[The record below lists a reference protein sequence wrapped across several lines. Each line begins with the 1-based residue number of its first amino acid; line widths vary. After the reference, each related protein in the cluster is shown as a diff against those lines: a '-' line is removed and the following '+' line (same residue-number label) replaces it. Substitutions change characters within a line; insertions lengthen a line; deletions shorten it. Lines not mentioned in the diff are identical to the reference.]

1 VRGSNRRVKLYTI
14 ESICA
19 LHCTR
24 IISNIC
30 ILHYIKMIKSRNVMG
45 GTCSM
50 SRGDKCVQN
59 VRKLE
64 VQRPVGR
71 CGHR

>member
-1 VRGSNRRVKLYTI
+1 
-14 ESICA
+14 
-19 LHCTR
+19 
-24 IISNIC
+24 
-30 ILHYIKMIKSRNVMG
+30 
-45 GTCSM
+45 M